1 MRLYRAK
8 RKEAEDA
15 ANPKPVVDV
24 PRKSVVIPVINTN
37 TKSNMKQP
45 KGLKYKVNKVI
56 DTVPSYVTRDTK
68 LEPTTINNY
77 ISKLNIINKL
87 MVGNPLSSNTKKELL
102 KLLDSKIF
110 DENLLMSAMPYLN
123 DVDQVIKA
131 LREKYSN
138 DNTFTSYLTAYTVVL
153 SHIPSLRSDYL
164 KITTLAKDQT
174 KQGQAIRDLNETDEP
189 EKIID
194 LSYRQTILDNIIIN
208 IRQYNL

>member
-1 MRLYRAK
+1 M
-8 RKEAEDA
+8 
-15 ANPKPVVDV
+15 
-24 PRKSVVIPVINTN
+24 
-37 TKSNMKQP
+37 
-45 KGLKYKVNKVI
+45 I

-87 MVGNPLSSNTKKELL
+87 MVGNPLSSNIKKELL
-102 KLLDSKIF
+102 KLLNSKIF
-110 DENLLMSAMPYLN
+110 DENLLMNTMPYLN
-123 DVDQVIKA
+123 DVEQVIKA

-138 DNTFTSYLTAYTVVL
+138 DNTFTSYLIAYTVIL
-153 SHIPSLRSDYL
+153 SHIPSLRNDYL